1 MSIKKIVNFTINE
14 REKWILTDEGND
26 IAKSGS
32 HEAKVFYA
40 IPPGSS
46 GIPMGDL
53 SVSFN

>member
-1 MSIKKIVNFTINE
+1 VSIKKIVNFTINE